1 MKVIMNRTDRR
12 KKLKVLVK
20 LQQRLTRSYATKTQT
35 FAKDVSE
42 EEYES
47 VKSGTHPDKALC
59 DRYKSLK
66 ELTEKLMHTNRM
78 IKECMNG

>member
-1 MKVIMNRTDRR
+1 MKVMNRAARR
-12 KKLKVLVK
+12 KELKGLIK
-20 LQQRLTRSYATKTQT
+20 LQQRFTRSYTIKAQA
-35 FAKDVSE
+35 FAKDVPE

-47 VKSGTHPDKALC
+47 VKSGTHSDKALC